1 MRYRVHPPSR
11 PRRDEPRKSQNLL
24 AGIMEAIA
32 IPMELV
38 SQNPYHFVNDRLR
51 NGNLNVVVYRH
62 VQKPHAAELKADT

>member
-1 MRYRVHPPSR
+1 
-11 PRRDEPRKSQNLL
+11 
-24 AGIMEAIA
+24 MEAIA